1 MKIKLYAV
9 PLIIIGCCIQCWA
22 AQPAPAKPVKALT
35 RDGNPIEAID
45 NQPKPIIPKKD
56 PFLESMNGPTNE
68 KPKPATTIPA
78 HKEKNFEVFMKR
90 LENVRKKVDPEAQQ
104 QVKKAVEQNI
114 TQLLKKDNYTSSNQ
128 NTLAYN
134 IELIDYLQKKGE
146 TSSLLIQNNIRELIP
161 LLENL
166 DPNAKPKESQKKM
179 WQATSGLILFSKTL
193 NNISWKIQK
202 QLIDLKYLQQKER
215 SENISKQVELE
226 EEAKKNS
233 FKAILKRQF
242 QKAYSTASDLLSP
255 ITNMEYSLLLR
266 VILFPLAYFINGK
279 E

>member
-1 MKIKLYAV
+1 M
-9 PLIIIGCCIQCWA
+9 QSWA

-35 RDGNPIEAID
+35 RDRNPIEKAD
-45 NQPKPIIPKKD
+45 NQPKPIIPKED

-68 KPKPATTIPA
+68 KPKPATSIPD
-78 HKEKNFEVFMKR
+78 HKESLEVFMKR
-90 LENVRKKVDPEAQQ
+90 LENVRKKVNPEAQQ

-179 WQATSGLILFSKTL
+179 WNATSGLILFSKTL
-193 NNISWKIQK
+193 NNISWEIQK
-202 QLIDLKYLQQKER
+202 QLTALKYLQQKER